1 MAESDKTEEPTS
13 KRISDARKKGNVQ
26 RSTDVT
32 TAVVLL
38 AALLMFR
45 FFWEPAVRD
54 LHALTQGH
62 LGRFPRGDLSI
73 DGLWVIFLQDAWI
86 LVRVLAP
93 FLFVLLLA
101 GIVVNYAMVGPLF
114 TTEPLR
120 PDLSKLNPINGV
132 KRFFSARSA
141 VELIKGVVKL
151 LIIGAIVWN
160 VLADRY
166 PQILGGFRMS
176 PQSVGPLIADT
187 AWTLAFRCILA
198 LIAIAVLDFYWQR
211 YDYRKSL
218 KMTKQEVK
226 DESKQ
231 QEGDP
236 QVKGEIRKRMR
247 QAARRRMMQQV
258 PKATVVITN
267 PTHFAVAL
275 LYDPDV
281 GAPMVVAKG
290 ADDVALRIRDLA
302 REHDVPVVENPPLAR
317 ELFRLVDL
325 GEIIPSELYAAV
337 AEILVSL
344 ARTHPDRVILPQV
357 QMSGAATSKV
367 AAKRERLAN

>member
-1 MAESDKTEEPTS
+1 MADTDKTEEPTG

-32 TAVVLL
+32 TATILL
-38 AALLMFR
+38 VALLMFR
-45 FFWEPAVRD
+45 FFWEPMARE

-73 DGLWVIFLQDAWI
+73 EGLWVIVLQDVWI
-86 LVRVLAP
+86 LVRILAP
-93 FLFVLLLA
+93 FLFALLLA
-101 GIVVNYAMVGPLF
+101 GIVVNYAMVGPLL

-120 PDLSKLNPINGV
+120 PDLTKINPINGV
-132 KRFFSARSA
+132 KRFFSARSF
-141 VELIKGVVKL
+141 VELLKGVVKL
-151 LIIGAIVWN
+151 IIVGAIVWN

-166 PQILGGFRMS
+166 PMILGGFRMS
-176 PQSVGPLIADT
+176 PEMMGPLIADT

-198 LIAIAVLDFYWQR
+198 LVAIAVLDFYWQKF
-211 YDYRKSL
+211 DYKKSL

-247 QAARRRMMQQV
+247 MASRRRMMQQV

-275 LYDPDV
+275 IYDPDV

-302 REHDVPVVENPPLAR
+302 RQHDVPIVENPPLAR
-317 ELFRLVDL
+317 ELFRVVDL
-325 GEIIPSELYAAV
+325 GEIIPAELYAAV

-344 ARTHPDRVILPQV
+344 ARAHPDRVILPQAN
-357 QMSGAATSKV
+357 SAAPEAGTGPR
-367 AAKRERLAN
+367 REPVTN